1 MQQDTQLR
9 NVTEGSPWGDT
20 RMGAESRSPRALE
33 PWTASTRYPTQKQLL
48 RVRAERTASQDRYPG
63 APVMRC
69 SGEPRLTGPEPWTGA
84 TSATQ
89 PRAVAQSQSGAHSF
103 TGQMPRCSRQPLH
116 ALAQG
121 SRIRRSGTGA
131 VLGN

>member
-9 NVTEGSPWGDT
+9 DVTEGSPWGDT

-48 RVRAERTASQDRYPG
+48 RVRAELASSQDRCPG
-63 APVMRC
+63 ATVMRC
-69 SGEPRLTGPEPWTGA
+69 SGEPRLTGPEPGTASTGYRTQKQLLRVRA
-84 TSATQ
+84 EHAAHRTDAPVLPSAAA
-89 PRAVAQSQSGAHSF
+89 RLGVD
-103 TGQMPRCSRQPLH
+103 
-116 ALAQG
+116 G

>member
-9 NVTEGSPWGDT
+9 DVTEGSPWGDT

-33 PWTASTRYPTQKQLL
+33 PWTASTRYRTQKQLL
-48 RVRAERTASQDRYPG
+48 RVRAEHAAHRTD
-63 APVMRC
+63 APVLP
-69 SGEPRLTGPEPWTGA
+69 SAAARLG
-84 TSATQ
+84 
-89 PRAVAQSQSGAHSF
+89 VD
-103 TGQMPRCSRQPLH
+103 
-116 ALAQG
+116 G